1 MIICEKREDIKKQ
14 VSSWKS
20 KGLSIGL
27 VPTMGYLHEGHE
39 SLIIRA
45 RKENDIVIV
54 SDFVNPLQFGPTEDL
69 ATYPRD
75 FDRDSAICERLGAD
89 LIFHPGVEDMYD
101 KDHFT
106 SIHVD
111 TLTAGLCGASR
122 PGHFDGVCAVVNK
135 LFNLS
140 GCDRAYFGQ
149 KDAQQLAVVRRM
161 ARDLDMPL
169 EIVGCPIVREE
180 DGLAKS
186 SRNINLSEE
195 ERKVAPGIQKALQH
209 GKSLI
214 MSGEKS
220 VSILVKEVSDRIS
233 DIPGAN
239 IDYVE
244 IVGWDNLSEIKEI
257 NGPVLMACAV
267 RLGKVRLIDNIIME

>member
-1 MIICEKREDIKKQ
+1 MIVCEKRQDIKKQ
-14 VSSWKS
+14 VADWK
-20 KGLSIGL
+20 KQGLSIGL

-45 RKENDIVIV
+45 RKENDRVIV

-75 FDRDSAICERLGAD
+75 FERDSAICERLGAD
-89 LIFHPGVEDMYD
+89 LIFHPSVEDMYD
-101 KDHFT
+101 NDHYT
-106 SIHVD
+106 GIHVD

-169 EIVGCPIVREE
+169 EIIGCPIVREE

-186 SRNINLSEE
+186 SRNINLTSE
-195 ERKVAPGIQKALQH
+195 ERKDAPSIQKALQY

-214 MSGEKS
+214 EGGEKS
-220 VSILVKEVSDRIS
+220 VSKITKEVTERI
-233 DIPGAN
+233 DKIPGAN

-244 IVGWDNLSEIKEI
+244 IVSWDNLAEIEEI
-257 NGPVLMACAV
+257 CGPVLMACAV
-267 RLGKVRLIDNIIME
+267 RLGKVRLIDNIIVE